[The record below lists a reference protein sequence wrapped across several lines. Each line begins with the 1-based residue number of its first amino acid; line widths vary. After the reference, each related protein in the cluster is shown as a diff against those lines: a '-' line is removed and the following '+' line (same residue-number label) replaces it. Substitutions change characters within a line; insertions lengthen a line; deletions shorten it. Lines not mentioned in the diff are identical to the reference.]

1 MTKENRQVNN
11 HQDSNSTPPMGRGRG
26 HVRGMR
32 GTGEKAKDFKG
43 TIKKLWRYLR
53 SFRPVLGLII
63 FLAIASTVFT
73 VISPKILGDITNV
86 VVSSYSQNDTH
97 YQINYQKIS
106 RLAIFLLILYVLS
119 FLFSYTQR
127 WLMSAVAQK
136 ITFNLRQE
144 ISEKIHRLPIRYFDK
159 QAPGEILSRISND
172 VDVVSQSLEQ
182 NLTQLISA
190 FITLV
195 GILIMMFY
203 LSWSMTLLAL
213 IILPLTFFSVKMII
227 KRSQK
232 YFLQQ
237 QKSLGEINSHIEEMF
252 SGHIIIKAYGQEER
266 SVNTF
271 QKANLDLQESAWKS
285 QFFSGLMPPIIN
297 FISNISYVGVAILGA
312 WLALQGKI
320 RIGDIQAFIQYMN
333 QFNQPIRQTAD
344 ISNVF
349 QSMAAAAERIF
360 EFLEEADQS
369 PESKNSIKLSNPRA
383 EIEFDQVVFGY
394 EQDKE
399 VIKGFSAKIKAGQR
413 VAIVGPT
420 GAGKTTIVNLLM
432 RFYDVDSGTIKID
445 GVDIMDMKR
454 VDLRSLFAMVLQ
466 DTWLFKGTIKENIAY
481 SRPQSTPEDISEIAQ
496 TLQIDHF
503 IKTLPEACETEINEE
518 ADNISQG
525 EKQLLTIARA
535 MLADA
540 PILILDEATSSV
552 DTRTELLIQEAMDK
566 LMKGRTSFVIA
577 HRLST
582 IKKADLILVIQDGN
596 IVEQGRHQ
604 ELLKLNGFYA
614 SLYQSQ
620 FALVD

>member
-454 VDLRSLFAMVLQ
+454 ADLRSLFAMVLQ
-466 DTWLFKGTIKENIAY
+466 DTWLFKGTIRENIAY

>member
-466 DTWLFKGTIKENIAY
+466 DTWLFKGTIRENIAY

>member
-11 HQDSNSTPPMGRGRG
+11 HRDSNSTPPMGRGRG

-182 NLTQLISA
+182 SLTQLISA
-190 FITLV
+190 FVTLV

-227 KRSQK
+227 KKSQK

-297 FISNISYVGVAILGA
+297 FISNISYVGVAVLGA
-312 WLALQGKI
+312 WLALRGKI

-344 ISNVF
+344 ISNIF

-360 EFLEEADQS
+360 EFLEETDQS
-369 PESKNSIKLSNPRA
+369 PESKNPIKLSNPRG

-454 VDLRSLFAMVLQ
+454 ADLRSLFAMVLQ
-466 DTWLFKGTIKENIAY
+466 DTWLFKGTIRENIAY

-596 IVEQGRHQ
+596 IVEQGKHQ

-620 FALVD
+620 FALAD